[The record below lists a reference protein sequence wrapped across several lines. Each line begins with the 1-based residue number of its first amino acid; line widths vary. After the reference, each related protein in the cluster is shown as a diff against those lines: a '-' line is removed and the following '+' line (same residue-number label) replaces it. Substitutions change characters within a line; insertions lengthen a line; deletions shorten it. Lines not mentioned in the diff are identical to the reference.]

1 MGAASVLENPV
12 TAGSKAE
19 GAGQPAAAAGS
30 DVREQRPF
38 VVQGSQKD
46 HNSANHS
53 KRAAAV
59 AAWQQQLLL
68 PPPLPLL
75 LQLQQL
81 GVG

>member
-19 GAGQPAAAAGS
+19 GAGQPVAAAAGS

-59 AAWQQQLLL
+59 AAWQQQL
-68 PPPLPLL
+68 PPPLP